1 MKIRSS
7 RSFYFG
13 HLEQHHQVRYRRP
26 KSSFLLHKK
35 GRRDPYSLSLSLSL
49 ARAEK
54 KAKLPR
60 PMDKHRRSGL
70 RKHGS
75 IRTMLAFF
83 YLLCGL
89 RNHLIIPHFLLSSS
103 KKKTDDL
110 RTKGVSLT

>member
-7 RSFYFG
+7 RSFYLAIWSNIIKFVTVG
-13 HLEQHHQVRYRRP
+13 PNR
-26 KSSFLLHKK
+26 
-35 GRRDPYSLSLSLSL
+35 LSYFTRKAVSPLYLSL

-75 IRTMLAFF
+75 IRTMLAFSIF
-83 YLLCGL
+83 SVAFVI
-89 RNHLIIPHFLLSSS
+89 NE
-103 KKKTDDL
+103 
-110 RTKGVSLT
+110 